1 MEKSPKA
8 GMSRRRFMMS
18 GTALG
23 AGLGMGLV
31 PRIAMA
37 QQFAGQSI
45 EVMIVQSHAVAAE
58 MMAADFEALTG
69 CKVNVTAVPYDQVQQ
84 QATLDVMS
92 GANRFDVVDYW
103 YTSLG
108 ALAEGGVIE
117 DVTDLIARDTAEIQ
131 PEDFIP
137 SIYDTYTL
145 HDGRRWGLPYD
156 GDTHV
161 LFCNMEILER
171 NGLTPPSTW
180 AEYAEVARKVTE
192 AESANGI
199 YGAAMMAFG
208 VPIIV
213 VGTFVNR
220 LAGFGG
226 AFLNADG
233 TPALDSQAALDAA
246 QQMLDAAPYC
256 LPTPTETA
264 FEQALPAFLG
274 GKAAMVEFWTD
285 LGVYSQDPAGSQI
298 VDKWAAFQM
307 PTGPGVDS
315 ALAALN
321 AGFCFSVSKGSGKK
335 DIAWEFIKFATSPD
349 YSLKLL
355 LTTGS
360 GIDPIRLSGLN
371 SQQYKD
377 FAPLVQEAASAT
389 LSGVLPWPTGP
400 QGPLMMEILS
410 DELSMMMAGQK
421 SPQDALAAAQAEWIR
436 ILG

>member
-1 MEKSPKA
+1 MVNLWKA
-8 GMSRRRFMMS
+8 GMSRRSFMMS
-18 GTALG
+18 GTAFG

-31 PRIAMA
+31 PRVVMA

-45 EVMIVQSHAVAAE
+45 EVMIVQSHAVAAD

-108 ALAEGGVIE
+108 ALAEGGVVE

-145 HDGRRWGLPYD
+145 YNGRRWGLPYD

-171 NGLTPPSTW
+171 NGLTPPKTW

-208 VPIIV
+208 VPIII

-226 AFLNADG
+226 AFLTAEG
-233 TPALDSQAALDAA
+233 KPALDSQAALDAA

-307 PTGPGVDS
+307 PTGPGVDH

-321 AGFCFSVSKGSGKK
+321 AGFCFSVSKGSAKK
-335 DIAWEFIKFATSPD
+335 DVAWEFIKFATSRD

-400 QGPLMMEILS
+400 QSPLMMEILS

-421 SPQDALAAAQAEWIR
+421 SPKDALAAAQAEWTR